1 MSAMSLSTTPAAA
14 RPHTLAVVGTGPR
27 GLAVLER
34 LAVRLMD
41 RAERAAAHG
50 TRPRPVR
57 IYAIDAVEVGSGRI
71 WRTDQDDWFTMNTV
85 ISQVTLYSGRPDG
98 GPARPGAGP
107 SLGEWIEARALPG
120 EEVPGPDDYA
130 PRVVYGR
137 YMQDVYRTIAEHL
150 PPFAELVP
158 VRARVTALTPGPDGG
173 RLLTLDGAPHVLRAD
188 GVVLATGHPHN
199 EPDAFE
205 RDMLAFADRHPG
217 LRYLCGDS
225 AADLDLGEEAIPP
238 GTAVGIRGLGLSFYD
253 VMLSL
258 TVGRGGA
265 FEPDG
270 RGGLRYL
277 PSGREPR
284 IVAGSRSG
292 LPIPARGRNEKPAD
306 HTHRPLFLTPAALA
320 AARTRRAAATGDD
333 RLDFNR
339 DVLPLLLQE
348 VHHVYWTAR
357 VRARSGAAAAA
368 RFAGRHAA
376 ALHAGRDPRPV
387 LAEAGLAGLAPLD
400 LNALA
405 RPFDGERFEGPEAFR
420 ERLLQV
426 VEADLAEAA
435 LGNASGPLKAALD
448 VLRDVRGVLR
458 QAVDH
463 GGLLPRSH
471 AEDFHGRFL
480 PVNSLL
486 SAGPPASRV
495 RQLAALVRRGIVEI
509 AGPATEFAGDERSG
523 RFTVSSPS
531 VPGSARE
538 VDVLVDARIPSPALH
553 RDTAPLT
560 RQLLAEGLIRAYETT
575 GPDGLRY
582 PTGGLDVTPD
592 SFHVVDA
599 VGDPLPGVLALGI
612 PTEHTRWFTQ
622 VGSGRPGV
630 DTLFHRDAD
639 TVARGLLDVPSPA
652 PSAYP
657 AASPAGPATAA
668 AR

>member
-1 MSAMSLSTTPAAA
+1 MPLSATPAAS

-34 LAVRLMD
+34 LAVRLAD

-57 IYAIDAVEVGSGRI
+57 IYAIDAVEVGAGRI

-85 ISQVTLYSGRPDG
+85 VSQITMYSGRPDG

-107 SLGEWIEARALPG
+107 SLGEWIAARALPG
-120 EEVPGPDDYA
+120 EQVLGPDDYA

-137 YMQDVYRTIAEHL
+137 YLQDVYRSIAEHL

-158 VRARVTALTPGPDGG
+158 VTARVTSLGPEPDGG
-173 RLLTLDGAPHVLRAD
+173 QLLTLDAAPHVLRAD
-188 GVVLATGHPHN
+188 GVVLATGHPRN

-205 RDMLAFADRHPG
+205 REMLGFAGRHPG
-217 LRYLCGDS
+217 VRYLCGDS
-225 AADLDLGEEAIPP
+225 AADMDLGEEAVPP
-238 GTAVGIRGLGLSFYD
+238 GTAVGVRGLGLSFYD

-258 TVGRGGA
+258 TVGRGGV

-270 RGGLRYL
+270 GGGLRYL

-284 IVAGSRSG
+284 ITAGSRSG
-292 LPIPARGRNEKPAD
+292 LPIPARGRNEKAAD
-306 HTHRPLFLTPAALA
+306 HAHRPLFLTPQALA
-320 AARTRRAAATGDD
+320 AARARRAAATGDD
-333 RLDFNR
+333 RLDFDR
-339 DVLPLLLQE
+339 DVLPLLLRE
-348 VHHVYWTAR
+348 VHHVYWTAL
-357 VRARSGAAAAA
+357 VRARSGAGAAA
-368 RFAGRHAA
+368 RFADRHAA

-387 LAEAGLAGLAPLD
+387 LAEAGLAGVPPLD
-400 LNALA
+400 LTALA
-405 RPFDGERFEGPEAFR
+405 RPFEGERFSGPEAFR

-426 VEADLAEAA
+426 VEADLAEAE

-463 GGLLPRSH
+463 GGVLPRSY

-495 RQLAALVRRGIVEI
+495 RQLAALVRQGIVEV
-509 AGPATEFAGDERSG
+509 AGPATEFAADERCG
-523 RFTVSSPS
+523 RFTVSSPA
-531 VPGSARE
+531 VPGSTRY

-553 RDTAPLT
+553 RDTSPLT
-560 RQLLAEGLIRAYETT
+560 RQLLTEGLVRAYTAT
-575 GPDGLRY
+575 GPDGRRF

-592 SFHVVDA
+592 SHHVVDA
-599 VGDPLPGVLALGI
+599 VGEPLPGLLALGI
-612 PTEHTRWFTQ
+612 PTEHARWFTQ

-639 TVARGLLDVPSPA
+639 TVARGLLSTPSPT
-652 PSAYP
+652 PDL
-657 AASPAGPATAA
+657 PATAA
-668 AR
+668 AAR